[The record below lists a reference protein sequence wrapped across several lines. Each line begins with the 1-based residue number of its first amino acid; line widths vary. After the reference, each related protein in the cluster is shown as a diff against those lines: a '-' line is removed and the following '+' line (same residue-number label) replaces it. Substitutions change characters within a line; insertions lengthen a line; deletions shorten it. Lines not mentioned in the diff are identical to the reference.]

1 MFDVETAIIDEIVK
15 YNKIDCPFI
24 LSSSIK
30 ESLKTAVDRNFRDVY
45 NLPTLWRLHKTSF
58 STTDFPTYG
67 FQIFSL
73 KRLKWE
79 STYQRLIDISEW
91 QEYMKNSL
99 TLQFNRGR
107 IQYDTLINNAKEF
120 LKNEEGCVIYEA
132 TTTPEWRTK
141 E

>member
-1 MFDVETAIIDEIVK
+1 MFSVETAIIDEIVK

-24 LSSSIK
+24 LSSSTK

-58 STTDFPTYG
+58 STTDFPTYAL
-67 FQIFSL
+67 QIFSL

-91 QEYMKNSL
+91 QEYMKNCL

>member
-58 STTDFPTYG
+58 STTDFPTYA

-91 QEYMKNSL
+91 QEYMKNCL